1 MSQST
6 NILTFMKNREY
17 STTIGKYPGHRLSIK
32 EKKSHL
38 YHYTTFDSFVKIWLS
53 QRLLFSPLSK
63 MNDLQEKSIRC
74 ASPKSNSIPFLLAY
88 DKIRR
93 EYKQISFTMDYDSYL
108 KGCMSPV
115 MWGHYADKCN
125 GVCIEFDTSKLS
137 FPEKALHRPIK
148 YKMALEHYP
157 TLPSNIKDLEDIDR
171 FIRKNAKRILFTKQA
186 GWRSENEY
194 RVVSKDDDYMDISG
208 AITAVYLTSFKSDE
222 CLMTEKLVNG
232 SVPVRFLNY
241 MAALDNLSLPV
252 LTDTMIIRK
261 QFELDLRPA
270 EEIEA
275 EASEKEQA
283 AINLLKSFSGE

>member
-1 MSQST
+1 M
-6 NILTFMKNREY
+6 
-17 STTIGKYPGHRLSIK
+17 
-32 EKKSHL
+32 
-38 YHYTTFDSFVKIWLS
+38 
-53 QRLLFSPLSK
+53 
-63 MNDLQEKSIRC
+63 
-74 ASPKSNSIPFLLAY
+74 SNSIPFLQAY
-88 DKIRR
+88 DKIRH

-125 GVCIEFDTSKLS
+125 GVCIEFDPSILS
-137 FPEKALHRPIK
+137 FPEKSLHRPVM
-148 YKMALEHYP
+148 YKMALEHY
-157 TLPSNIKDLEDIDR
+157 TTIPSNIKDLEDIDK

-232 SVPVRFLNY
+232 SVPVKFLNY
-241 MAALDNLSLPV
+241 TAAFDNLSIPV
-252 LTDTMIIRK
+252 LTDTKIIRE
-261 QFELDLRPA
+261 QLELDLRPV

-275 EASEKEQA
+275 ESRKKEQVVT
-283 AINLLKSFSGE
+283 NMLKALSGK